1 MEAVDIVMI
10 GISFFAQAPD
20 GGCWHCHDWHLI
32 VSCKQAPNGGCWHCH
47 DWHLF
52 FCTGSRWRLLTL
64 SWLASYCLLQ
74 TGSKWRLLTLS
85 WLASYC
91 LLQTGFHWRLLTL
104 SLSLANRLPL
114 EAVDIVSISILLPLA
129 RKLGLKQDV
138 CCIESSCS
146 GLPSAAVTIMT

>member
-1 MEAVDIVMI
+1 MEAVDIVMTGILLSLANRLQMEAVDIVMI
-10 GISFFAQAPD
+10 GI
-20 GGCWHCHDWHLI
+20 
-32 VSCKQAPNGGCWHCH
+32 
-47 DWHLF
+47 
-52 FCTGSRWRLLTL
+52 LL
-64 SWLASYCLLQ
+64 S
-74 TGSKWRLLTLS
+74 
-85 WLASYC
+85 
-91 LLQTGFHWRLLTL
+91 LQTGFHWRLLTL